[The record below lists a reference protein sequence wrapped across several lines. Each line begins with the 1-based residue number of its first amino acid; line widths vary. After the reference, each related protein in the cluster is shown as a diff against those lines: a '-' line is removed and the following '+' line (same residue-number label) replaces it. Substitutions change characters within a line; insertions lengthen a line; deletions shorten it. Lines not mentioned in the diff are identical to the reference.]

1 MFTLSLAYFSS
12 GYSIETCE
20 YNMFEFNNRLDQPLE
35 EKEVIKLVRS
45 AYSQNYQGANR
56 EYITILCKAWVSSD
70 LTKKIYLS
78 VKGGLN
84 SRKKK

>member
-1 MFTLSLAYFSS
+1 MHETKFSGEKGLIGRNNVMFTLSLAYFSS

-45 AYSQNYQGANR
+45 AYSETIKGLIGNTLPFFAKLGYQV
-56 EYITILCKAWVSSD
+56 I
-70 LTKKIYLS
+70 
-78 VKGGLN
+78 
-84 SRKKK
+84 